1 MIRYS
6 ADLGENYFVESFR
19 NSSKIQNRISLPNQ
33 NEPYKKISVVTTCMN
48 RLDDLKKTLP
58 KNILDNIDYPSEFV
72 LLDYGS
78 TDGLEDWIKNE
89 MMSYVLD
96 GSLVYYKALNQK
108 NFNPNHSRNMSFRLA
123 NGEIITNVDADNYT
137 NVGFLSRIN
146 QCSCGKKRLIVAES
160 FLKPNSNR
168 LILRGRFAIRKDEII
183 NLGGFDEDLD
193 EGYSHDDVS
202 FALRAILSG
211 FSICRFED
219 KYIENR
225 IETEISNRV
234 KFVKT
239 PMVDEIK
246 HRNARLTKEKLS
258 RCVLQVNRGK
268 NWGAG
273 TVIKNFNET
282 ISL

>member
-1 MIRYS
+1 MIRYY
-6 ADLGENYFVESFR
+6 ADLGENYFVEAFR
-19 NSSKIQNRISLPNQ
+19 NSSKIQNRTSFPNQ

-58 KNILDNIDYPSEFV
+58 KNILDNADYPSEFV

-146 QCSCGKKRLIVAES
+146 QCSCSKKRLI
-160 FLKPNSNR
+160 K
-168 LILRGRFAIRKDEII
+168 
-183 NLGGFDEDLD
+183 
-193 EGYSHDDVS
+193 
-202 FALRAILSG
+202 
-211 FSICRFED
+211 
-219 KYIENR
+219 
-225 IETEISNRV
+225 
-234 KFVKT
+234 
-239 PMVDEIK
+239 
-246 HRNARLTKEKLS
+246 
-258 RCVLQVNRGK
+258 
-268 NWGAG
+268 
-273 TVIKNFNET
+273 
-282 ISL
+282 